1 MPKSNLDGP
10 SQHSKQ
16 KSVVNK
22 LKKGI
27 FASFQKQAIFVSW
40 CVNYL
45 KSVASKEKKLLFN
58 LLILFVLV
66 LTPWISEVSA
76 NKQLYLDI
84 QRYSS
89 PLDPIKAGELSEKI
103 NQYTPGI
110 EEKKDEVA
118 LSIMTENDSYTMSQQ
133 LAINTGR
140 SIEEP
145 QRQAATY
152 EVLQGETIIQIAN
165 KFNLHVATILDANG
179 INPEDSKKIKPGAVL
194 SIPSSDTSTSNDWLI
209 AINKAE
215 EAEREAVRLAAEK
228 KKQEELKRKLA
239 LSSKALTASSKQTA
253 SGYDGIDRSG
263 LITPVSGGGKG
274 ISQYFGGRH
283 TGVDYMGSMGTPIL
297 AALSGKVILVASG
310 WNGGYGNQVI
320 IDHGGGRTTRYAHLS
335 SFSVSAGQT
344 VSQGQQVGGMG
355 NSGRVYGR
363 TGIHLHFE
371 LIING
376 RPVNPLK

>member
-1 MPKSNLDGP
+1 MSTNNLDGP
-10 SQHSKQ
+10 SKHSDHS
-16 KSVVNK
+16 SVINK
-22 LKKGI
+22 LKKGAVASFKKQASFVSI
-27 FASFQKQAIFVSW
+27 CSNFLKSFASR
-40 CVNYL
+40 
-45 KSVASKEKKLLFN
+45 EKKLLFN
-58 LLILFVLV
+58 LTILLVLV

-140 SIEEP
+140 NVEEP

-152 EVLQGETIIQIAN
+152 QVEQGETIIQIAN
-165 KFNLHVATILDANG
+165 KFNLHVATILDANS
-179 INPEDSKKIKPGAVL
+179 IKPEESKKIKPGTIL
-194 SIPSSDTSTSNDWLI
+194 SIPSSDTSTSNDWLV

-215 EAEREAVRLAAEK
+215 D
-228 KKQEELKRKLA
+228 LKRKLA
-239 LSSKALTASSKQTA
+239 LSSKALAASSKQTS
-253 SGYDGIDRSG
+253 SGYDGVDRSG

-274 ISQYFGGRH
+274 ISQYFTGRH
-283 TGVDYMGSMGTPIL
+283 TGVDYMGNMGTPIL
-297 AALSGKVILVASG
+297 AALSGRVILVATG

-335 SFSVSAGQT
+335 SFNVSAGQT

-355 NSGRVYGR
+355 NTGRVYGR